1 MVERAPACLRYT
13 NRTLTVAR
21 REVAD
26 SDCPVKRAATWPRPN
41 REPGALPR
49 LPPVALAALLAWRS
63 TLETKASPRCFGAP
77 GRRRKRSAS
86 SLLRRLMRQLRRS
99 AAHHR
104 SEEHTSELQSLMRIS
119 YAVFC
124 L

>member
-63 TLETKASPRCFGAP
+63 TLETKAS
-77 GRRRKRSAS
+77 
-86 SLLRRLMRQLRRS
+86 
-99 AAHHR
+99 R
-104 SEEHTSELQSLMRIS
+104 SEEHTSDLQSLMRIS
-119 YAVFC
+119 YAVFSLTHQKSNTASC
-124 L
+124 CISTHGTRKR

>member
-77 GRRRKRSAS
+77 GRRRKRS
-86 SLLRRLMRQLRRS
+86 
-99 AAHHR
+99 R
-104 SEEHTSELQSLMRIS
+104 SEEHTSELQSLMRTS
-119 YAVFC
+119 DAVFC
-124 L
+124 LK